1 MNYFIVD
8 ASYLVFYCS
17 NSAFRE
23 YVFNEDIPRQKMS
36 PEFDPTTDQ
45 EFVEIFKKKF
55 STMIDSAQKRYFPWY
70 KEEVKLLFA
79 IDCHRK
85 DLWRRELYPAYKM
98 NRDTKDKSKDKFNI
112 GKVFEFAYQS
122 IIPGIEGAIIV
133 DNPVAE
139 ADDIIYV
146 MCKKFGQEK
155 DSRVIVLSGDRD
167 MVQLCRENVS
177 VISAFGE
184 ERNPKQEFLHIAKL
198 KDKDVT
204 DNISAGDFLLF
215 KILMGD
221 SGDNIPPI
229 KRGFGPKTSARYV
242 LDKSHEELKKLFKD
256 DPMAEE
262 GYRRNKSLIAMGDIP
277 KMVTESIN
285 ATIDFLI

>member
-8 ASYLVFYCS
+8 TSYLVFYCA

-23 YVFNEDIPRQKMS
+23 YVFNEDVPNIKLG
-36 PEFDPTTDQ
+36 PEFNPTLDQ
-45 EFVEIFKKKF
+45 EFVEIFKKRF
-55 STMIDSAQKRYFPWY
+55 STMIDSAMKRYFPWY

-85 DLWRRELYPAYKM
+85 DLWRRELYPEYKM

-112 GKVFEFAYQS
+112 GKVFEFAYQAVL
-122 IIPGIEGAIIV
+122 PGIENAVLV

-146 MCKKFGQEK
+146 MCKKFSQDK
-155 DSRVIVLSGDRD
+155 KNRIVILTGDRD
-167 MVQLCRENVS
+167 MVQLCKDNIS

-184 ERNPKQEFLHIAKL
+184 ERDPKQEFLNIAKM
-198 KDKDVT
+198 KEKDVSCA
-204 DNISAGDFLLF
+204 ISAGDFLLF

-221 SGDNIPPI
+221 IGDNIPPI
-229 KRGFGPKTSARYV
+229 KRGFGPKTSAKYV
-242 LDKSHEELKKLFKD
+242 LDKSHDSLKKLFKE
-256 DPMAEE
+256 DPMAAE
-262 GYRRNKSLIAMGDIP
+262 GFKRNKSLIAMGDIP
-277 KMVTESIN
+277 EIVTESISS
-285 ATIDFLI
+285 TIDFLV